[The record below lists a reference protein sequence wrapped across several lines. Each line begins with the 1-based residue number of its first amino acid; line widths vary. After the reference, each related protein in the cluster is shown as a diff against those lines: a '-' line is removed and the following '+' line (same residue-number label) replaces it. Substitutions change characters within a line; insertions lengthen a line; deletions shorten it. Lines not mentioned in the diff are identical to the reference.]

1 MKRYD
6 IKREPN
12 MHDLKTD
19 SEVFQAVI
27 SGLKSFEIRFNDRGF
42 KVGDWLHLLETVST
56 GEEMADGAL
65 LEYTGRDYLAVVTHI
80 LAGPIYGLKE
90 GWVIMSIE
98 SASSDFSLDD
108 DVELATLRAENER
121 LKEDAVY
128 IYNSGYN
135 AGHHDTVEGQYTQ
148 VLPVDMR
155 TYQNDVV
162 AEILLEVGYDAARQ
176 EEG

>member
-1 MKRYD
+1 MA
-6 IKREPN
+6 
-12 MHDLKTD
+12 TD
-19 SEVFQAVI
+19 KESLTARFRAM
-27 SGLKSFEIRFNDRGF
+27 RFNDNKHLGL
-42 KVGDWLHLLETVST
+42 GDVRLTLWEQ
-56 GEEMADGAL
+56 EQIE
-65 LEYTGRDYLAVVTHI
+65 
-80 LAGPIYGLKE
+80 KE
-90 GWVIMSIE
+90 
-98 SASSDFSLDD
+98 F
-108 DVELATLRAENER
+108 ATLRAENER

-162 AEILLEVGYDAARQ
+162 AEILLEVGYDAARR